1 MGRERRISNADE
13 YSRERGCLES
23 WVMINRTE
31 LRKIARERLKDAEA
45 LLAARRYD
53 GAIYLGGYVV
63 ELSLK
68 SRICRNLKW
77 KGFPQARSEF
87 QNYQSFKTHDLDVLL
102 SLSGSEDKIKT
113 KYLAEW
119 SAVATWDPEARYN
132 PIGSANQSDAE
143 LLVESARKLMS
154 AL

>member
-1 MGRERRISNADE
+1 
-13 YSRERGCLES
+13 
-23 WVMINRTE
+23 MIDRTD

-45 LLAARRYD
+45 LLSAARYD

-68 SRICRNLKW
+68 SRICKNLKW
-77 KGFPQARSEF
+77 KGSPQSKREF
-87 QNYQSFKTHDLDVLL
+87 QSYQSFKTHDLDVLL
-102 SLSGSEDKIKT
+102 SLSGLEQKIKA

-132 PIGSANQSDAE
+132 PIGSASKGDAE
-143 LLVESARKLMS
+143 LLVEAAKTLLG